1 MDPRTLIATRIDLKL
16 RRLLGQGVDATR
28 AISDTRYARD
38 MLLVCDAM
46 AGTDLPQLASDFRA
60 AGEQVAAARRGGAS
74 PGPRSFAAVAQRSFA
89 FPRAR

>member
-1 MDPRTLIATRIDLKL
+1 MDPRTLIASRIDLKL

-28 AISDTRYARD
+28 AINDTRYARD

-46 AGTDLPQLASDFRA
+46 AGTDLPQLARDFRA
-60 AGEQVAAARRGGAS
+60 AGEQVAARRGGLA
-74 PGPRSFAAVAQRSFA
+74 PAPRSFSAVAQRSLA